1 MQASTSVLEAL
12 ENISPQCPQ
21 PHSGGDRPRW
31 AVLAHP
37 APGPY
42 LKDPISSSPP
52 SKLLPRAPGQV
63 LSSQPPGRK
72 TYQLPEGG
80 TLRAMS

>member
-52 SKLLPRAPGQV
+52 LQTVPEGPRAGTELTAPW
-63 LSSQPPGRK
+63 K
-72 TYQLPEGG
+72 EDLP
-80 TLRAMS
+80 AA